1 MIDDAAGLK
10 RILEETRTIA
20 VVGLSTKAH
29 RPSHGVAQYLLA
41 CGYTVIPVNPAY
53 ETVLGQTCYPSL
65 RDVPVSIDM
74 VDCFRRPDAMLPI
87 VDDAIHVGAKILWM
101 QLGVINAAAAS
112 RAEAAGLDVVMDR
125 CVQIEHARLLGR

>member
-1 MIDDAAGLK
+1 MIEDAAGLK

-20 VVGLSTKAH
+20 VVGLSTKTH
-29 RPSHGVAQYLLA
+29 RPSHGVAHYLLA

-53 ETVLGQTCYPSL
+53 QTVLGQTCYPSL
-65 RDVPVSIDM
+65 RDVPVPVDM

-87 VDDAIHVGAKILWM
+87 VDDAIHIGAKILWM

-125 CVQIEHARLLGR
+125 CVKIEHARLLGD